1 MKLSELLTG
10 LAYVKYDAE
19 ITHIALDSREI
30 TMGGVFFAVAGAM
43 QHGLSYAA
51 QVQQQGAVAI
61 VYDPAKQ
68 GAKLAEK
75 ISGLPL
81 IAVDNLTEKMGGIAA
96 RFYANPAQHLN
107 IIGITGTNGK
117 TSCSQFLAQTMGACG
132 VIGTLGW
139 GLCSDLNSTSNTTP
153 DAFAMQKILAHF
165 VNQGL
170 VNVAMEVSSHGVDQ
184 GRISAISFS
193 GAVFNNL
200 SRDHLD
206 YHGSMEAYFLT
217 KLRLLKCKGLRF
229 VVVNL
234 DDAYAERVI
243 AAISDGVR
251 ILTYSLQ
258 DKVHSL
264 DSSLTARNIKY
275 TLAGIECDVF
285 WQSQQAILKVSL
297 LGDFNLQNIMAV
309 LAVLLET
316 GRPLTECLAAIQLIK
331 PVIGRM
337 ECFTGK
343 AGKPMVV
350 VDYAHT
356 PDALNKVLSTLRRH
370 CTAQLSVVFGC
381 GGERDK
387 GKRAEMGHIA
397 ERLADRII
405 VTDDNPRF
413 EDGETIINQIISGL
427 KMNKVTVISN
437 RKAAIEKSILM
448 SSAQDIVLVAG
459 KGHEDYQE
467 LKGVKYPFSDR
478 EIVQELLVA

>member
-10 LAYVKYDAE
+10 FAHVKYDAE

-30 TMGGVFFAVAGAM
+30 TIGGVFFAVAGAM

-51 QVQQQGAVAI
+51 QVQRKGAVAI

-68 GAKLAEK
+68 GAKLVEN

-81 IAVDNLTEKMGGIAA
+81 ICIDNLTEKLSGIAA
-96 RFYANPAQHLN
+96 NFYANPAQHLN

-117 TSCSQFLAQTMGACG
+117 TSCSQFLAQTMEACG

-139 GLCSDLNSTSNTTP
+139 GLYSDLNSTSNTTP
-153 DAFAMQKILAHF
+153 DAFAIQKILAHF

-170 VNVAMEVSSHGVDQ
+170 VNVAMEVSSHGLEQ
-184 GRISAISFS
+184 GRVNAINFS

-217 KLRLLKCKGLRF
+217 KLRLFKYRGLRF

-234 DDAYAERVI
+234 DDSYAERVI
-243 AAISDGVR
+243 AAIADEVR
-251 ILTYSLQ
+251 ILTFSLQ
-258 DKVHSL
+258 DKMHST

-275 TLAGIECDVF
+275 TLAGFECDVF
-285 WQSQQAILKVSL
+285 WQGQQAILKVSL
-297 LGDFNLQNIMAV
+297 LGDFNLQNSLVV

-316 GRPLTECLAAIQLIK
+316 GQSLTDCLVAIQFIK

-337 ECFTGK
+337 ECFIGS

-356 PDALNKVLSTLRRH
+356 PDALNKVLSTLRQH
-370 CTAQLSVVFGC
+370 CTKQLSVVFGC

-387 GKRAEMGHIA
+387 GKRAEMGRIA
-397 ERLADRII
+397 EQLADRVI

-413 EDGETIINQIISGL
+413 EDGETIINQIIGGL

-478 EIVQELLVA
+478 EIVREILAA